1 MRNHSS
7 TERAIISAP
16 AVVIVVVG
24 LMVTGA
30 RAETPVPPD
39 ATGYPSLQ
47 GESPRPDR
55 PAMTPDDLAKLKQ
68 DLSAA
73 RDRQQK
79 PVSSPQPHP
88 AAKGTTPKIKR
99 DQ

>member
-1 MRNHSS
+1 MRNHRY
-7 TERAIISAP
+7 TERVPISAQV
-16 AVVIVVVG
+16 AIAIVG
-24 LMVTGA
+24 LLATGT
-30 RAETPVPPD
+30 RAQTPVPPD

-47 GESPRPDR
+47 GESPVPDR
-55 PAMTPDDLAKLKQ
+55 PAMTADDLAKLKQ

-88 AAKGTTPKIKR
+88 AAKRTIPKIKR

>member
-1 MRNHSS
+1 MRNHRY
-7 TERAIISAP
+7 TERVPISAQV
-16 AVVIVVVG
+16 AIAIVG
-24 LMVTGA
+24 LLATGT
-30 RAETPVPPD
+30 RAQTPVPPD
-39 ATGYPSLQ
+39 AIGYPSLQ
-47 GESPRPDR
+47 GESPVPDR
-55 PAMTPDDLAKLKQ
+55 PAMTADDLAKLKQ